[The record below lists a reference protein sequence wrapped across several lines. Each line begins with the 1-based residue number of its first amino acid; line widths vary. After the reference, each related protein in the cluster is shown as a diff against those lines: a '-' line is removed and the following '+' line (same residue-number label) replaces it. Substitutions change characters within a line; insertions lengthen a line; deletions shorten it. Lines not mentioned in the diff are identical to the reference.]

1 LSIVNLIAMA
11 QPGGES
17 GGSGMFS
24 TLIMFVVI
32 IGIFYFLII
41 RPQQKRAKERQKL
54 LDSVQ
59 KGDKVITVGG
69 VHGVVEGV
77 EDKTLLVKIADNVK
91 VKFERSSVS
100 TVVGKGETE
109 VPKIG

>member
-1 LSIVNLIAMA
+1 MNLINIIAMA
-11 QPGGES
+11 QPAGGDS
-17 GGSGMFS
+17 GGGIFS
-24 TLIMFVVI
+24 TLIMFAVI

-41 RPQQKRAKERQKL
+41 RPQQKRQKDRQKL

-69 VHGVVEGV
+69 VHGIVEGV
-77 EDKTLLVKIADNVK
+77 EDKTLLIKIADNVK
-91 VKFERSSVS
+91 VKFERSSISSVD
-100 TVVGKGETE
+100 GRGDKE

>member
-1 LSIVNLIAMA
+1 MA
-11 QPGGES
+11 QPAGGDS
-17 GGSGMFS
+17 GGGIFS

-41 RPQQKRAKERQKL
+41 RPQQKRQKERQKL

-69 VHGVVEGV
+69 VHGVVEGID
-77 EDKTLLVKIADNVK
+77 EKTLLIKIADNVK
-91 VKFERSSVS
+91 VKFERSAITSVD
-100 TVVGKGETE
+100 GKGDKE